1 MKSYIKFLSRNRLYT
16 IIEAFGLTVSLCFTI
31 LIGSYAWQQYSIAYG
46 NPDYGRI
53 YSLSAEDIVAL
64 SFDDKDALE
73 NEVPEVEM
81 ATRYR
86 WEESTAQVAD
96 NHYNIHTASV
106 DREFFEMFPT
116 GVDKALIDALESK
129 GNILVSRTFANT
141 ISGSGEDIIGKVILF
156 DEEEHVIAGV
166 FEDFKDSIF
175 PYCDILDNIRNLNP
189 AYYGFGGRK
198 FSVIGNVMTFFRAK
212 EGVDRKT
219 IEDKTAALCQKNYP
233 SDWIRPKLHR
243 LDELYFLDDAYILK
257 HTSKSML
264 EVLTIVALAL
274 LLSSVFNYI
283 NLSTALC
290 GKRAKEMAVRRL
302 LGAGKGKVFLSSVAE
317 SVAFTAVCCIAGLLL
332 AVALT
337 PAMNSLLVGE
347 DAALFSPLSIA
358 FSPGSIAIYLL
369 LIMVLG
375 ALAGFIPA
383 RIVSQYSPIDTV
395 KGGFRV
401 RSKMVFSKIF
411 IVIQSALA
419 VVLLSMGLL
428 MELQMKHMMG
438 RPMNA
443 QTANLYYLDASF
455 HDAAAASV
463 LADRLKALP
472 EVKQIGLG
480 NAVPGHFNMGI
491 GLTDASDK
499 SVTVQLMICDS
510 TFFRLLQP
518 EVVEDFG
525 HPLERSLWL
534 GETLSKALNLT
545 DSTEA
550 YYARKFSGF
559 NNSKVESIG
568 GIIKDIPV
576 SGASDGNPNP
586 YMAISVQ
593 RDEDLTY
600 ACGLLIQTLDESDN
614 TARAIDSVFR
624 KYQEDEG
631 DYDEANCNWFISENT
646 RSGLAPAVRTMRL
659 VEIFMVLAI
668 IIALLGLIAM
678 STWYSDQRAK
688 EIAVRKVFGSTVE
701 AETISSVKSYLILT
715 LAACI
720 IGVPV
725 AVFLAGKYL
734 QGFAWRIS
742 GYWWI
747 FALACIISLVI
758 SFLSVLWQTLRAAR
772 TNPATELKKE

>member
-16 IIEAFGLTVSLCFTI
+16 LIEAFGLTVSLCFTI
-31 LIGSYAWQQYSIAYG
+31 LIGSYVWQQYSIAYG
-46 NPDYGRI
+46 NPDYDRI
-53 YSLSAEDIVAL
+53 YSLSAEDLVAL
-64 SFDDKDALE
+64 SFDDKEALE

-96 NHYNIHTASV
+96 NHYNVHTASV

-156 DEEEHVIAGV
+156 DEEEHVISGV

-175 PYCDILDNIRNLNP
+175 PYCDILLNIQNLNP
-189 AYYGFGGRK
+189 VYRGSRK
-198 FSVIGNVMTFFRAK
+198 FSVIGNVMTLFRAK

-302 LGAGKGKVFLSSVAE
+302 LGAGKGKVFLSSVVE
-317 SVAFTAVCCIAGLLL
+317 SVAFTAGCCIAGLLL

-347 DAALFSPLSIA
+347 DAALFSPLSIT

-383 RIVSQYSPIDTV
+383 RIISQYSPIDTV

-428 MELQMKHMMG
+428 MELQMKHMME

-443 QTANLYYLDASF
+443 QTSNLYYLDASF
-455 HDAAAASV
+455 RDAASASV

-472 EVKQIGLG
+472 EVKKIGLG
-480 NAVPGHFNMGI
+480 NAVPGHFNFGI
-491 GLTDASDK
+491 GMKDASDK
-499 SVTVQLMICDS
+499 TITVQLMLCDS
-510 TFFRLLQP
+510 TFFRMLQP

-525 HPLERSLWL
+525 HPFERSLWL

-550 YYARKFSGF
+550 YYARKFSGI

-576 SGASDGNPNP
+576 SGASDGDPNP

-600 ACGLLIQTLDESDN
+600 ACSLLIQTLDESDN

-720 IGVPV
+720 IGVPI

-772 TNPATELKKE
+772 TNPAIELKKE

>member
-1 MKSYIKFLSRNRLYT
+1 MKSYIKFLGRNRLYT

-46 NPDYGRI
+46 NPDYDRI
-53 YSLSAEDIVAL
+53 YSLSAEDLVAL
-64 SFDDKDALE
+64 SFDDKEALE
-73 NEVPEVEM
+73 NEVPEVET

-86 WEESTAQVAD
+86 WEEGTVQTGD
-96 NHYNIHTASV
+96 NHYSVHTTSV
-106 DREFFEMFPT
+106 DREFFDMFHT
-116 GVDKALIDALESK
+116 GVDKALIDELESK
-129 GNILVSRTFANT
+129 GNVLVSRTFANT
-141 ISGSGEDIIGKVILF
+141 VSKAGEDIIGRTITI
-156 DEEEHVIAGV
+156 DEEEHVIAGI
-166 FEDFKDSIF
+166 FDDFKDSIF
-175 PYCDILDNIRNLNP
+175 PYCDILDNIRNMDP
-189 AYYGFGGRK
+189 AYYGYGERK
-198 FSVIGNVMTFFRAK
+198 FSVVGNVMTLFKVR

-219 IEDKTAALCQKNYP
+219 IEEKTAELCEKNYP
-233 SDWIRPKLHR
+233 SGWIRPKLHR

-302 LGAGKGKVFLSSVAE
+302 LGAGKGEVFLSSVVE
-317 SVAFTAVCCIAGLLL
+317 SVAFTAVCCIAGLLF

-337 PAMNSLLVGE
+337 PAMNSLLIGE

-358 FSPGSIAIYLL
+358 FSPGSIAVYLL
-369 LIMVLG
+369 LILALG
-375 ALAGFIPA
+375 ALAGFVPA
-383 RIVSQYSPIDTV
+383 RIVSRYSPVDTV

-411 IVIQSALA
+411 IVVQSALA

-443 QTANLYYLDASF
+443 QTSDLYYLDASF
-455 HDAAAASV
+455 RDAASASV
-463 LADRLKALP
+463 LAERLRALP

-480 NAVPGHFNMGI
+480 NAVPGHFNFGI
-491 GLTDASDK
+491 GIKDASGK
-499 SVTVQLMICDS
+499 SITVQLMICDS
-510 TFFRLLQP
+510 TFFRLLRP
-518 EVVEDFG
+518 EVLEDFG

-534 GETLSKALNLT
+534 GETLSNALNLS
-545 DSTEA
+545 DSTDA

-559 NNSKVESIG
+559 NNSKIESIG

-576 SGASDGNPNP
+576 SGASDGDPNP

-593 RDEDLTY
+593 RDEDLRY
-600 ACGLLIQTLDESDN
+600 ACSLLIQTLDENGN
-614 TARAIDSVFR
+614 TAKVIDSVFR
-624 KYQEDEG
+624 KYQEEEG
-631 DYDEANCNWFISENT
+631 DYDEANCNWFISENM
-646 RSGLAPAVRTMRL
+646 RNGLAPAVRTMRL
-659 VEIFMVLAI
+659 VEIFMVLSI
-668 IIALLGLIAM
+668 IISLLGLIAM
-678 STWYSDQRAK
+678 SSWYSDQKAK

-701 AETISSVKSYLILT
+701 AETVSSVRSYLILT
-715 LAACI
+715 LSACI
-720 IGVPV
+720 IGVPI

>member
-96 NHYNIHTASV
+96 NHYNVHTTSV

-166 FEDFKDSIF
+166 FDDFKDSIF
-175 PYCDILDNIRNLNP
+175 PYCDILLNIQNLNP
-189 AYYGFGGRK
+189 VYRGARK
-198 FSVIGNVMTFFRAK
+198 FSVIGNIMTLFLTR

-219 IEDKTAALCQKNYP
+219 IEEKTAALCEKNY
-233 SDWIRPKLHR
+233 SSGWIRPKLHR

-302 LGAGKGKVFLSSVAE
+302 LGAGKGKVFFSSVAE

-369 LIMVLG
+369 LILVLG
-375 ALAGFIPA
+375 VLAGFIPA
-383 RIVSQYSPIDTV
+383 RIISQYSPIDTV
-395 KGGFRV
+395 KGGFRF

-411 IVIQSALA
+411 IVCQNVISTVLIAVALT
-419 VVLLSMGLL
+419 MT
-428 MELQMKHMMG
+428 LQMRHLVTLPTGYNTENLISLKTWSLGFRNMD
-438 RPMNA
+438 A
-443 QTANLYYLDASF
+443 QDE
-455 HDAAAASV
+455 
-463 LADRLKALP
+463 LARRLRALP
-472 EVKQIGLG
+472 QVETVGMAMQAPFACGSNGVHVENEKMSWLNVAGL
-480 NAVPGHFNMGI
+480 
-491 GLTDASDK
+491 
-499 SVTVQLMICDS
+499 DS
-510 TFFRLLQP
+510 TSFRLLGFRVLEKYSEPLEGTYWFTEEAKRRYGVSEENRTVGKRDDGTP
-518 EVVEDFG
+518 EYECCGIIADYRSNDALRRPMEDSHNAVQNRTSICSCLIVKVIGDRKEAFDAVSDVWRGVAVDYLGVPKAPEISYVEDFLNSALTG
-525 HPLERSLWL
+525 TRNTMSLV
-534 GETLSKALNLT
+534 
-545 DSTEA
+545 ST
-550 YYARKFSGF
+550 
-559 NNSKVESIG
+559 
-568 GIIKDIPV
+568 
-576 SGASDGNPNP
+576 
-586 YMAISVQ
+586 
-593 RDEDLTY
+593 
-600 ACGLLIQTLDESDN
+600 
-614 TARAIDSVFR
+614 
-624 KYQEDEG
+624 
-631 DYDEANCNWFISENT
+631 
-646 RSGLAPAVRTMRL
+646 
-659 VEIFMVLAI
+659 FMVLAI
-668 IIALLGLIAM
+668 LISALGLFAMSVYYTDQQSRQIALRKIFGSDVRTAVWTLSRDFLLMAAVAVVIAAPLCVWAMRYYLRDFYNAIPFPWWVIPVAALLTLLIAAV
-678 STWYSDQRAK
+678 SIFGQTW
-688 EIAVRKVFGSTVE
+688 
-701 AETISSVKSYLILT
+701 KS
-715 LAACI
+715 AAAN
-720 IGVPV
+720 PV
-725 AVFLAGKYL
+725 DK
-734 QGFAWRIS
+734 
-742 GYWWI
+742 
-747 FALACIISLVI
+747 
-758 SFLSVLWQTLRAAR
+758 
-772 TNPATELKKE
+772 LKSE

>member
-166 FEDFKDSIF
+166 FDDFKDSIF
-175 PYCDILDNIRNLNP
+175 PYCDILLNIQNLNP
-189 AYYGFGGRK
+189 VYRGARK
-198 FSVIGNVMTFFRAK
+198 FSVIGNIMTLFLTR

-219 IEDKTAALCQKNYP
+219 IEEKTAALCEKNY
-233 SDWIRPKLHR
+233 SSGWIRPKLHR

-302 LGAGKGKVFLSSVAE
+302 LGAGKGKVFFSSVAE

-369 LIMVLG
+369 LILVLG
-375 ALAGFIPA
+375 VLAGFIPA
-383 RIVSQYSPIDTV
+383 RIISQYSPIDTV

-428 MELQMKHMMG
+428 MELQMKHMME

-443 QTANLYYLDASF
+443 QTSNLYYLDASF
-455 HDAAAASV
+455 RDAASASV

-472 EVKQIGLG
+472 EVKKIGLG
-480 NAVPGHFNMGI
+480 NAVPGHFNFGI
-491 GLTDASDK
+491 GMKDASDK
-499 SVTVQLMICDS
+499 TITVQLMICDS
-510 TFFRLLQP
+510 TFFRMLKP
-518 EVVEDFG
+518 EVIEDFG
-525 HPLERSLWL
+525 HSFERSLWL

-593 RDEDLTY
+593 RDEDLRY

-715 LAACI
+715 LISCI

-747 FALACIISLVI
+747 FALACIIALVI